1 MAVEERRD
9 VNVPSEPEPSQVL
22 ESSGAVP
29 IEQAETSYARESP
42 KNLGHVGMS
51 AWLGDLQEQAEGVI
65 LELKEMAVEENVAV
79 PMEPISETSN
89 ARESPRNLGQ
99 AGTPACYTASN
110 ILWSTGSFSDP
121 IPNGFYYVIPRLKQ
135 FKSIP
140 TLDELRA
147 LGDEGVEADVIL
159 VDFKKD
165 KKINMLKQL
174 ITKLVEGLNPN
185 PVKAIKKIAGLV
197 VDVYKRPPLQ
207 SPKKTTQSFEN
218 RGFPLL
224 GQIRPGSC
232 RVRAILFKVLADTVG
247 LESKL
252 VVGLPRDLKSSPSVD
267 SYDHMSVVVVLNT
280 VEMMVDLTRCPG
292 QLIPMSSKAICMSH
306 ISVTGSDFCHS
317 PLGQKS
323 PMYSYVDQIDN
334 ESLSRSEP
342 NIATKLL
349 RCSQGN
355 GIRIQRTA
363 SSSPEGPYVRTRA
376 RFMLNGDHKP
386 ECSND
391 VSRSERDISESLK
404 QSRFLKEGNG
414 DDSSPNDLQTA
425 ISLQSSLQN
434 NPSQSSEKSE
444 PLHESISQIWNEVL
458 RSPMFQ
464 DKPLLPNEE
473 WNIDFSELEL
483 GTPVGIGCSGK
494 VFRGI
499 WNGKDVAIKM
509 FLDQEVTVENIK
521 EFCNE
526 ISIHSRLQHP
536 NVIKFLGA
544 CTKSPQL
551 SLVTEYMEKGSLYN
565 MIHSTE
571 KMKNLS
577 WGIKLHILRD
587 ICRGLMGIH
596 QMGIVH
602 RDLKSA
608 NCLLNKEWTVKICD
622 FGLSRKMEGTTM
634 SESEPAGTP
643 EYIAPEVIRKEPFSE
658 KCDIFSFGVIMWELC
673 TLSKPWEGV
682 PKELVMYNVA
692 NEGARLDIPE
702 GPLSK
707 LIADCWSEPEHRP
720 SCEEILTHLET
731 CECSLC

>member
-1 MAVEERRD
+1 VLQCDRAVFSVLQIVSLLEVELERVHQTLICLRLADLQEQAADLKEMAVEERRD

-51 AWLGDLQEQAEGVI
+51 AWLGDLQEQAEGSLMGSGVI

-363 SSSPEGPYVRTRA
+363 SS
-376 RFMLNGDHKP
+376 
-386 ECSND
+386 
-391 VSRSERDISESLK
+391 RSERDISESLK

-526 ISIHSRLQHP
+526 ISIH
-536 NVIKFLGA
+536 
-544 CTKSPQL
+544 
-551 SLVTEYMEKGSLYN
+551 
-565 MIHSTE
+565 
-571 KMKNLS
+571 
-577 WGIKLHILRD
+577 
-587 ICRGLMGIH
+587 RGLMGIH

-707 LIADCWSEPEHRP
+707 LIAVKRCLWNLCLAVDCWSEPEHRP